1 MKKIWLLTT
10 LLVAGLLLT
19 GCNNSLNEEIIS
31 QSNEGVTNFT
41 VDSLIFSWEVI
52 DVINKNSVPVEI
64 ISLWKEDN
72 QYIYMLKV
80 YFTDIFQSLNFK
92 FTTNSEILN
101 GDFELKDN
109 GRRLLL
115 KNWWLSITVRNNE
128 VSVGNATSKHIQC
141 YERIKDNFILFDPN
155 KW

>member
-10 LLVAGLLLT
+10 LLIGSLLLT

-72 QYIYMLKV
+72 QYIYVLKV
-80 YFTDIFQSLNFK
+80 YFKDIFQSLNFK
-92 FTTNSEILN
+92 FTTNS
-101 GDFELKDN
+101 
-109 GRRLLL
+109 
-115 KNWWLSITVRNNE
+115 
-128 VSVGNATSKHIQC
+128 
-141 YERIKDNFILFDPN
+141 
-155 KW
+155 